1 MSKVLSKSRLSVI
14 MLLAISF
21 AFSAACKK
29 SANTSNTTS
38 NTGTT
43 TTTTT
48 GGTTGG
54 ATTTGG
60 AAAGS
65 PTAAL
70 RAYYDAAMRKDIP
83 TAKRYLSAGT
93 MRMMEDGARRMGKTV
108 DQAFE
113 EGAQQT
119 PTTSMPEFSNEKI
132 NGDTATVDIKSQGIS
147 LTMPMVREGGEWK
160 IAMDKMLEDMKNS
173 MGGGTTGGGA
183 PTMPEGDGDNDNDDH
198 GGHEEK

>member
-1 MSKVLSKSRLSVI
+1 MSKILSKGRLSVI

-29 SANTSNTTS
+29 NANTGNTTS

-48 GGTTGG
+48 ATGG
-54 ATTTGG
+54 GTTGG

-83 TAKRYLSAGT
+83 TAKRYLSSGT
-93 MRMMEDGARRMGKTV
+93 MRMMEEGARKMGKTV
-108 DQAFE
+108 DEAFQ

-119 PTTSMPEFSNEKI
+119 PTASMPEFSNEKI
-132 NGDTATVDIKSQGIS
+132 SGDTATVDLKSQGIS
-147 LTMPMVREGGEWK
+147 LTMPMVKEGGEWK
-160 IAMDKMLEDMKNS
+160 IAMDRMIEDMKNS
-173 MGGGTTGGGA
+173 MGGSTGGGA
-183 PTMPEGDGDNDNDDH
+183 PTMPEGDGNDNDDH

>member
-1 MSKVLSKSRLSVI
+1 MSKVFSKGRLSVI

-29 SANTSNTTS
+29 NENTGNTTS

-43 TTTTT
+43 TTTTAT
-48 GGTTGG
+48 GGGTTG
-54 ATTTGG
+54 GG

-70 RAYYDAAMRKDIP
+70 RAYYEAAMRKDIP

-93 MRMMEDGARRMGKTV
+93 MRMMEEGAKKMGKTV

-119 PTTSMPEFSNEKI
+119 PTTTMPEFSNEKV

-147 LTMPMVREGGEWK
+147 LTMPLVKEGGEWK
-160 IAMDKMLEDMKNS
+160 IAMDKMIEDMRTS
-173 MGGGTTGGGA
+173 MGGNATGGGSS
-183 PTMPEGDGDNDNDDH
+183 PTTPEGDGDDDDH